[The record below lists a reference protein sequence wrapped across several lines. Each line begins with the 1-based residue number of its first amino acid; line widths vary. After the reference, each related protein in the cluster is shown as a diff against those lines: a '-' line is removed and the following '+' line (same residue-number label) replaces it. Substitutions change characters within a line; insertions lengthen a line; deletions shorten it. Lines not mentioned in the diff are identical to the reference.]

1 MEGSG
6 NASLDSVVTAITAM
20 ASSVQTTGLTV
31 LTNILPVLATLSAG
45 IIVANVGRRIVIKF
59 AK

>member
-1 MEGSG
+1 MEGSTSTG
-6 NASLDSVVTAITAM
+6 LDSVITAITAM

-31 LTNILPVLATLSAG
+31 LTNVLPVLATLTAG
-45 IIVANVGRRIVIKF
+45 IVVANIGRRIVIKF